1 MYNSNYKKEKLMKKY
16 IYLGLLL
23 FINLVSGADVREQED
38 EINRINKLA
47 NQGVASILNLI
58 NHSLCEGNPD
68 GPALQNNFNEI
79 FINNN
84 MQNLFKLPRRQGRI
98 YFPALFL
105 ALRNELST
113 TEIPLPWEPNRY
125 LKGFYNES

>member
-1 MYNSNYKKEKLMKKY
+1 MKKY

-38 EINRINKLA
+38 EINRINRLA

-105 ALRNELST
+105 ALKNELST
-113 TEIPLPWEPNRY
+113 TGFPLPWKPDHY
-125 LKGFYNES
+125 LNGFQNES